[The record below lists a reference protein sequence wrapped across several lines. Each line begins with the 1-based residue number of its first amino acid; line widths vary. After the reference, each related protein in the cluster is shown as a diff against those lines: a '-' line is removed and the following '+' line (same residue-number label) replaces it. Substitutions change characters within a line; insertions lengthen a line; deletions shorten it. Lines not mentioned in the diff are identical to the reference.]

1 MSGQVYLDYA
11 ATTFTAPEVV
21 SAMAPYFTQ
30 SFGNPS
36 SIYSFSEEN
45 RRAIAESRQKV
56 ADVIG
61 ASRDEIYF
69 TSGGTEADNWALK
82 GVAWRNRARGNHV
95 ITTRIEHH
103 AVLYAAKFLQ
113 ENGFEVTF
121 LDVDPEG
128 RVRPEDVAKA
138 LTDRT
143 ILVSVM
149 FANNEIGTI
158 QPVAKIGALCRER
171 GVPFH
176 TDAVQA
182 VAHVPI
188 DVKAMNIDL
197 LSMSAHKFYGPKG
210 VGALYVRKGIRIE
223 NLIHGGGQERGRRA
237 TTENVAGIVGLGAAI
252 ELTSSRMRESSA
264 RIAALRDM
272 LIDGVMKSIP
282 YAKLNGAPSGERL
295 PNNANFSFI
304 GIEGETLLLD
314 LDREGVY
321 ASTGS
326 ACSSGSLDPS
336 HVLMAIGL
344 THEQAHGSLRM
355 TLGEETTEEHVRH
368 VLEVLP
374 RIVKRRREMSPLWE
388 DFLKSIEGGR

>member
-388 DFLKSIEGGR
+388 DFLKGIEGGR

>member
-30 SFGNPS
+30 SFGNPRPLTRP
-36 SIYSFSEEN
+36 EETGGD
-45 RRAIAESRQKV
+45 RRIRQKV

-61 ASRDEIYF
+61 ASRDEIVF

-388 DFLKSIEGGR
+388 DFLKGIEGGR